1 MFKKYTAVAVLFTAV
16 LFIAGWANNSTLMEV
31 GKVQPP
37 GKVLIA
43 GQSSELKE
51 NDVNTVT
58 VELETEDYYMKLI
71 SLIKERT

>member
-1 MFKKYTAVAVLFTAV
+1 
-16 LFIAGWANNSTLMEV
+16 MEV

-58 VELETEDYYMKLI
+58 VELETEDYYMKII